1 MRKKECP
8 KVQKTSPECEKTFLV
23 KIVRKKRVHSLQML
37 YFTFNFSNKSQIGNP
52 RTVKRLEF
60 PFHR

>member
-23 KIVRKKRVHSLQML
+23 KIVRK
-37 YFTFNFSNKSQIGNP
+37 TKSMIVQLKIAVFWGAP
-52 RTVKRLEF
+52 GTDCPAF
-60 PFHR
+60 P